1 MASFWDSLPEDVTEN
16 KHDRM
21 IRPAGALDWR
31 PLQPSRVEAHTL
43 SHALTRTQAAQR
55 ALVSHTHSRDGVSKL
70 LLVTAGD
77 S

>member
-1 MASFWDSLPEDVTEN
+1 MEN
-16 KHDRM
+16 KHDRT
-21 IRPAGALDWR
+21 IRPAGAFDWR

-43 SHALTRTQAAQR
+43 SRTQAAQR
-55 ALVSHTHSRDGVSKL
+55 ALVSHTHSRDSVSKL